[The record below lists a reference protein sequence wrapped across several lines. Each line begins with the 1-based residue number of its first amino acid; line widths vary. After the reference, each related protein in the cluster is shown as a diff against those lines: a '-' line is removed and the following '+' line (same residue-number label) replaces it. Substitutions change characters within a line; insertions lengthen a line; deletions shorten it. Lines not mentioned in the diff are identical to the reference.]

1 MAIVFKQGDLADDAM
16 LSEINTTPL
25 VDVMLVLLIIFLITV
40 PVINTSVVVRLPRQA
55 NQLQQGEA
63 QAVLISVDA
72 LGGIY
77 WYDSRIQ
84 GMQTLAERLR
94 EVAAHQ
100 PQPPIHIRGDARAD
114 YAAVARVLQAAQ
126 AAGLARVGFVTEP
139 PGASGRG
146 D

>member
-1 MAIVFKQGDLADDAM
+1 M

>member
-1 MAIVFKQGDLADDAM
+1 MFKEGELAEHTM
-16 LSEINTTPL
+16 LSEINTAPL

-72 LGGIY
+72 LGGTY
-77 WYDSRIQ
+77 WFDSRIQ
-84 GMQTLAERLR
+84 DPQTLSERLR
-94 EVAAHQ
+94 EVAARQ

-139 PGASGRG
+139 PGASGHG